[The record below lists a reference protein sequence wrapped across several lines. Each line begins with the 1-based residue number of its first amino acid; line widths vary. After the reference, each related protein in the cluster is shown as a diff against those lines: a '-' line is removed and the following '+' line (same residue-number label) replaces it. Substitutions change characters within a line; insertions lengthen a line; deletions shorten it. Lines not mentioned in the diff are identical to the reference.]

1 MAHSHVAL
9 DVERRRAGEAERL
22 HVGKHLCLEHARLRP
37 RATETG
43 DQLVVHRAAAIA
55 TVSYHEPCINPKFSY
70 DFGEFRRIR
79 ISVLDENLAILRP
92 KLILAFSSF
101 GWLSEHR
108 GVTPPPVLMIFGV
121 NVVFLV
127 KIL

>member
-55 TVSYHEPCINPKFSY
+55 TVSYHEPFINPKFSY

-79 ISVLDENLAILRP
+79 ISVLCSDTKAETDTGFFFLWV
-92 KLILAFSSF
+92 AFGASRSDSASRASDDL
-101 GWLSEHR
+101 WC
-108 GVTPPPVLMIFGV
+108 
-121 NVVFLV
+121 
-127 KIL
+127 